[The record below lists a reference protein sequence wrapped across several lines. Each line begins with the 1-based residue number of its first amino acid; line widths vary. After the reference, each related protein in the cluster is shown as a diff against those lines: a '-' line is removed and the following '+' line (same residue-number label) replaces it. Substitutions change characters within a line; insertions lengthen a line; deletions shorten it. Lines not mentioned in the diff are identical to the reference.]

1 MIPDKNTLAV
11 SLSDRTIV
19 FFDTQTTN
27 KIIKQFHVPSTQK
40 CLTYIERK
48 KVLFS
53 AGVDGAIFAWNM
65 NMIGRHP
72 VVNNDLANTNL
83 S

>member
-1 MIPDKNTLAV
+1 M
-11 SLSDRTIV
+11 
-19 FFDTQTTN
+19 
-27 KIIKQFHVPSTQK
+27 PSTQK

-72 VVNNDLANTNL
+72 VVNNDVANTNL
-83 S
+83 SY